1 MSIHEVEETLKCLY
15 NIRFFGILI
24 VIMLYK
30 SKLFFRDAPNLKEV
44 ILVITYMKRDGE
56 GNDRERER

>member
-1 MSIHEVEETLKCLY
+1 MPLQHP
-15 NIRFFGILI
+15 FFGILI